1 MRIQQWQFVHYRSGA
16 VGAEQ
21 ESCAAQSAATELTIL
36 TRLLRKRLLSV
47 SVPIVRI
54 EGTGHWM
61 VNGND
66 CHNDQAEDGDPNF
79 SGAGSS
85 VLLGLVVS
93 LLESGVPG
101 IHAVAMMR
109 DQKRR
114 QDSA

>member
-36 TRLLRKRLLSV
+36 TRLLRKRRLLSA

-54 EGTGHWM
+54 EETGHWM

-79 SGAGSS
+79 PARGP
-85 VLLGLVVS
+85 VS
-93 LLESGVPG
+93 YL
-101 IHAVAMMR
+101 A
-109 DQKRR
+109 
-114 QDSA
+114 